1 MQTPLPLLSNEP
13 FYRQAITNPERDE
26 AFLLLHGLGGGV
38 YEMQILADS
47 LHQQG
52 YTVAGINYPGHDAP
66 AHWMPDS
73 TWQQWYRHVE
83 ATYRDLAERHAHV
96 SVIGF
101 STGCMLALHL
111 ASSLSEQAPVNQ
123 LILLSPFL
131 KIKKEWYY
139 LLPPEHYV
147 CSIGR
152 LIRQVPRFRLPLNDT
167 HMHHH
172 AKQSAY
178 FKTFNLNAVRSALEL
193 IQVVS
198 PRLETIQCPTLIIQ
212 SPKDTVV
219 CPSGASLL
227 MDRLGSPVKEV
238 HWLKE
243 SNHIILLDVER
254 ETVIQKIHTFIH
266 QIGTGNPSIQD
277 SRESGRGKAC

>member
-1 MQTPLPLLSNEP
+1 MESPLPLLSNEP
-13 FYRQAITNPERDE
+13 FYRQAIQFESDE

-38 YEMQILADS
+38 YEMQMLATS

-66 AHWMPDS
+66 SHWMPDS
-73 TWQQWYRHVE
+73 TWQQWYSHVE
-83 ATYRDLAERHAHV
+83 ATYRDLAAKHASV

-111 ASSLSEQAPVNQ
+111 ASNLSQEAPVNQ
-123 LILLSPFL
+123 LVLLSPFL

-139 LLPPEHYV
+139 LLAPERYV

-152 LIRQVPRFRLPLNDT
+152 LIRQVPRFRLPIHDAV
-167 HMHHH
+167 MQDH
-172 AKQSAY
+172 AKQAAY

-198 PRLETIQCPTLIIQ
+198 SRLDTVQCPTLIIQ

-219 CPSGASLL
+219 CPSGANLL
-227 MDRLGSPVKEV
+227 MEKLGSSVKQV
-238 HWLKE
+238 HWLQE
-243 SNHIILLDVER
+243 SNHIILLDIER
-254 ETVIQKIHTFIH
+254 ETVIRKIHEFIAA
-266 QIGTGNPSIQD
+266 D
-277 SRESGRGKAC
+277 SADPCSSLNLDGELGSTESC